1 MSERS
6 QIEQNEAKLSLNAEI
21 VQKDPRHRP
30 DPRVQTVIA
39 QDCYAETSSSSPSS
53 S

>member
-21 VQKDPRHRP
+21 VQKG
-30 DPRVQTVIA
+30 TLI
-39 QDCYAETSSSSPSS
+39 CLKMSPCLG
-53 S
+53 